1 MNKQLDQIDEMLS
14 GHGRYKLLDP
24 NRKAVLSLPPTALK
38 LWLTYWMFESDEQ
51 EAYPSLDRL
60 EQVTHMDRK
69 TILKQREYLLETGWL
84 VKLTG
89 TAAER
94 YSKPTRGANTI
105 AVYRVDDPTKGGKI
119 LPLDKRV
126 ENLHPPKFPPNVC
139 SCCCTCPCSCIEV
152 EDVTTLNLKAKT
164 GGVCLSPS
172 ETSSLRSDEEQK
184 PNQQQ
189 KQKQQQQPVR
199 VSSAAKWLA
208 KYDAPKPVEFDSWNQ
223 ETRSKWT
230 VDHDRKKLKVPGP
243 VEVKPEFK
251 PMVLPVE
258 LKPEV
263 PAQPSAVESA
273 TPMSPKSGCESH
285 ESVRTTVT
293 APAKPPVLSATPT
306 PPNSVP
312 PPKPAEPVD
321 YRLKWTKMLVSDIYT
336 LQTRFNPEVKPPTD
350 WETAWLA
357 DTDALVMLTEGEK
370 SMLGSMLTSVIALS
384 QVLYA
389 TKYTTPRTI
398 LADVVP
404 LGREVVEL
412 NTQGTFEEVWSAYCG
427 VFRSPEQ
434 QPTDEDELDVKPTMW
449 IDPEVKA
456 AREQKELAKRIA
468 RWNTWLDA
476 NTPLEKSA

>member
-14 GHGRYKLLDP
+14 GRGRYKLLDP
-24 NRKAVLSLPPTALK
+24 NRKTLLSLPPTALK

-94 YSKPTRGANTI
+94 YSKPTRGANTV

-119 LPLDKRV
+119 PPQEQRV
-126 ENLHPPKFPPNVC
+126 ENLHSPKFPPNVC
-139 SCCCTCPCSCIEV
+139 SCCCTCPCSCIGIEA
-152 EDVTTLNLKAKT
+152 VTTLKLKAKT
-164 GGVCLSPS
+164 GAAYSPS

-189 KQKQQQQPVR
+189 NQKQQQQPVR
-199 VSSAAKWLA
+199 LSSAAKWLA

-230 VDHDRKKLKVPGP
+230 VDHDRKNLKVSVP
-243 VEVKPEFK
+243 VEVKPEPK

-258 LKPEV
+258 LKQDV
-263 PAQPSAVESA
+263 PALPPVVESA
-273 TPMSPKSGCESH
+273 TPMSPKSGLEPH
-285 ESVRTTVT
+285 KAVT
-293 APAKPPVLSATPT
+293 APTKAPVLSATPT
-306 PPNSVP
+306 PPNSAP
-312 PPKPAEPVD
+312 PPKPEPVD
-321 YRLKWTKMLVSDIYT
+321 YRLKWVKMLAKDIST
-336 LQTRFNPEVKPPTD
+336 FQTCFNDKVKPPTD

-357 DTDALVMLTEGEK
+357 DTDAMVKLAEGK
-370 SMLGSMLTSVIALS
+370 GSMSGTMLTSVIALS
-384 QVLYA
+384 QVRYA
-389 TKYTTPRTI
+389 TNYTTPGAI
-398 LADVVP
+398 LADVLT

-412 NTQGTFEEVWSAYCG
+412 ITQGTFEEVWNAYHE

-434 QPTDEDELDVKPTMW
+434 PDENELDEKEMYV
-449 IDPEVKA
+449 DPEVKA
-456 AREQKELAKRIA
+456 AREQKELANRIA

-476 NTPLEKSA
+476 NTPQQKSA